1 MARLQMKIF
10 RPYAPWRPRSKSIRL
25 SGLFWEEGLWYCT
38 CVCVCA
44 GFRQFLASNHP
55 TFSVLGDV
63 KHPYQ
68 GILEYS
74 TQILLTQPCFKDWA
88 HFISHIRHI
97 GLRCV
102 MSPYRGD
109 QKMRADIS
117 FQL

>member
-1 MARLQMKIF
+1 MATQVEKH
-10 RPYAPWRPRSKSIRL
+10 SIEWIVLGRGIVVL
-25 SGLFWEEGLWYCT
+25 HM
-38 CVCVCA
+38 CVCVLDS
-44 GFRQFLASNHP
+44 GSFWRRTIQL
-55 TFSVLGDV
+55 SVYWDV
-63 KHPYQ
+63 KHPNQ

-74 TQILLTQPCFKDWA
+74 TQILLTQPCFKDRA

-102 MSPYRGD
+102 IMSPCRGD

>member
-1 MARLQMKIF
+1 MATQVEKH
-10 RPYAPWRPRSKSIRL
+10 SIEWIVLGRGIVVL
-25 SGLFWEEGLWYCT
+25 HM
-38 CVCVCA
+38 CVCA

-63 KHPYQ
+63 KHPNQ

-102 MSPYRGD
+102 IMSPCRGD